1 MTGLTSIARLLPA
14 IAEAGQLAQ
23 QYYRQSDKLGARL
36 KADLSV
42 VTAADTAV
50 EGLLRQAI
58 QQHFPEVNILGEER
72 GIAFDPDKP
81 YTFVIDPIDGTAT
94 FASGTPCW
102 AICVGVLDHD
112 LRPVAG
118 VVSAPSWDSV
128 FFADLDPQSP
138 AMHNGAPLPQA
149 LPPAPVDSNTTI
161 LTDSRLYQTHRLQDF
176 SGKCRNFGSAALHI
190 CLVAQQSGFVL
201 AHSCPV
207 YIWDIAAAH
216 AIAARVGVTVQYL
229 DGQPLTYEPL
239 VTGRPTLGHTLAGHP
254 ALLARLSASFVPLA
268 SRSMA

>member
-1 MTGLTSIARLLPA
+1 
-14 IAEAGQLAQ
+14 
-23 QYYRQSDKLGARL
+23 
-36 KADLSV
+36 V
-42 VTAADTAV
+42 VTAADMAV

-58 QQHFPEVNILGEER
+58 QQLFPEGNVLGEEH
-72 GIAFDPDKP
+72 GIAYDPGKP

-102 AICVGVLDHD
+102 AICVGVLDNT
-112 LRPVAG
+112 LQPVAG
-118 VVSAPSWDSV
+118 VVSAPSWESLFV
-128 FFADLDPQSP
+128 ADLDPQSP
-138 AMHNGAPLPQA
+138 ATHNGVPLPQA
-149 LPPAPVDSNTTI
+149 PTPEPLDSNTTI
-161 LTDSRLYQTHRLQDF
+161 LTDSRLYQTHHLRGF

-229 DGQPLTYEPL
+229 DGQPLTYRPL
-239 VTGRPTLGHTLAGHP
+239 LTGRPTLGHTVAGHP
-254 ALLARLSASFVPLA
+254 DILATLSPSFVPF
-268 SRSMA
+268 